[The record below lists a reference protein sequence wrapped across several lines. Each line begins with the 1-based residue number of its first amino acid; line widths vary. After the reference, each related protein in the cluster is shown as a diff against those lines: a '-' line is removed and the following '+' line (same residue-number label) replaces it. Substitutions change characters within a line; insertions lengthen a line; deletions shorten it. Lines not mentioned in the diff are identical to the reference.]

1 MQEKK
6 DPMHYIHELRTYF
19 VFHRSGNSKH
29 LLPAE
34 STTFPKTPR
43 PFRPYRRVLQK
54 HHVFLPYRRS
64 KDETNECNAS
74 RPFLLPIF
82 SFPQQQ
88 DQQSPD
94 LKVFR
99 YRSHLPTHRTFS
111 EANIETSFH
120 D

>member
-1 MQEKK
+1 
-6 DPMHYIHELRTYF
+6 MHYIRGPRTYF
-19 VFHRSGNSKH
+19 VFHRSENSKH
-29 LLPAE
+29 LLLAE
-34 STTFPKTPR
+34 STAFPKTPR

-64 KDETNECNAS
+64 KDETNEYNAS

-88 DQQSPD
+88 DRQSPG
-94 LKVFR
+94 LKVFH
-99 YRSHLPTHRTFS
+99 YRSHRPMHRMFS